1 MRVVLAGG
9 GSAGHIEPALALADA
24 LRQADS
30 SIQVTC
36 LGTQRGL
43 ETRLVPLRGYELEL
57 IPAVPLPRSVTPQ
70 LLTVPGRLAGAVH
83 AVGTILDRVGADV
96 LVGFGGYVAT
106 PAYLAAKRHKVPIVV
121 HEANPLAGIANRLG
135 AHLTTHVFTGHP
147 DTKLRNGKYLGLPI
161 RRQIAEL
168 DRFALGDKAR
178 AHFGLRPDLPVL
190 LVSGGSQGAV
200 SLNRA
205 LAGAV
210 GAITSAG
217 VQVLHVTGPKHLNE
231 IQAPPGPV
239 PYVAVPYVDRMDLAY
254 AAADFALCRAGAMTC
269 AELTAVG
276 LPAAYVPLPH
286 GNGEQRLNA
295 LPIVQRGGG
304 LLVDDAELTAE
315 LDQDLAAPGADQHRP
330 GGRHVG
336 GRGGDGQ
343 EGRRPLAG
351 EGGHRHRRRRGG
363 QPRRRTTGRPRPAA
377 GRRQQPA
384 AAPRAAAAPP
394 AGQWAPPRPPPP
406 PAARASG
413 TGQPVH
419 SAYPPS
425 PAGRGLDAAA
435 GRRPAPGPAA
445 EQPPPFQ
452 PGQSQQASAAGSALR
467 PSAAAAGPA
476 TQPPRPARRPAPRP
490 APASRPDRPR
500 PPRTR
505 IRVRDVTG
513 RRGYSGG
520 GEGTRAMAL
529 VTPTEPVPLEE
540 LGRVHFVGI
549 GGAGMSGIARIMLAR
564 GVDVSGSDTTAR
576 LGRAGRAGGARGPG
590 AASATRPAI
599 SATPTRWSCPARSG
613 RTTRS
618 WSRRTAGACGWC
630 TGPPRS
636 AR

>member
-83 AVGTILDRVGADV
+83 TVGTILDRVGADV

-121 HEANPLAGIANRLG
+121 HEANPLPGIANRLG

-178 AHFGLRPDLPVL
+178 AHFALRPDLPVL
-190 LVSGGSQGAV
+190 LVTGGSQGAM

-205 LAGAV
+205 LSGAV
-210 GAITSAG
+210 SAITSAG

-315 LDQDLAAPGADQHRP
+315 WIKTSLLPVLTNIDQ
-330 GGRHVG
+330 V
-336 GRGGDGQ
+336 
-343 EGRRPLAG
+343 AG
-351 EGGHRHRRRRGG
+351 MSE
-363 QPRRRTTGRPRPAA
+363 
-377 GRRQQPA
+377 
-384 AAPRAAAAPP
+384 AAAAMGRKDADRWLAKAVIDIVAAETASRSAGREAGDP
-394 AGQWAPPRPPPP
+394 AASRPP
-406 PAARASG
+406 
-413 TGQPVH
+413 H
-419 SAYPPS
+419 
-425 PAGRGLDAAA
+425 
-435 GRRPAPGPAA
+435 
-445 EQPPPFQ
+445 
-452 PGQSQQASAAGSALR
+452 
-467 PSAAAAGPA
+467 AAAATRQEAQPGSLFTPHGTRQLPPGGA
-476 TQPPRPARRPAPRP
+476 T
-490 APASRPDRPR
+490 
-500 PPRTR
+500 PRTPR
-505 IRVRDVTG
+505 
-513 RRGYSGG
+513 
-520 GEGTRAMAL
+520 
-529 VTPTEPVPLEE
+529 
-540 LGRVHFVGI
+540 
-549 GGAGMSGIARIMLAR
+549 GMS
-564 GVDVSGSDTTAR
+564 D
-576 LGRAGRAGGARGPG
+576 GG
-590 AASATRPAI
+590 
-599 SATPTRWSCPARSG
+599 
-613 RTTRS
+613 
-618 WSRRTAGACGWC
+618 
-630 TGPPRS
+630 
-636 AR
+636 